1 MKLSIIFR
9 LQSLL
14 PHGVMLSE
22 FDRNADW
29 SIIIHWNK
37 WAPLNIIWTYY
48 VIEFISSLIDYT
60 EFIVRRNNFISILSS
75 RWLCLSG
82 VIHIIPMEIR
92 VVAYCKSIETNYL
105 LRLCF
110 LLNLSKKKSEFVEQ
124 QRKTLSRLYFI
135 RKSLF
140 SKSVR
145 FKRNCKLFEIEIDV

>member
-1 MKLSIIFR
+1 MYNTFSENVLMKLSIIFR

-14 PHGVMLSE
+14 PHDVMLSE

-105 LRLCF
+105 LRLRF
-110 LLNLSKKKSEFVEQ
+110 LFNLSKKK
-124 QRKTLSRLYFI
+124 I
-135 RKSLF
+135 RI
-140 SKSVR
+140 
-145 FKRNCKLFEIEIDV
+145 CWTTT